1 MDHYHEEEKINGK
14 LFNRE
19 VAGMLLRY
27 IAAHKGYLFFSLAFV
42 VVVCAVTLGVP
53 YMTKIMID
61 RVIVKQGSIAVLPTV
76 RVKDDIAPSIVNRI
90 TLSMRLSDSSYFLMQ
105 SDLSYLSKKDIDRLM
120 RKGVLRPGK
129 YTLVESPKVTPEVE
143 TKLKSLI
150 AEGQAKKYDSKLY
163 LISSDGLKRFSV
175 NEMALLRNR
184 DLKGIGLFVLIFLAA
199 YFLQFVASYFQNIFL
214 MQLSQKA
221 MRDLRKDLFRHILSL
236 KLSFFD
242 KNPIGK
248 LVNRVTND
256 IEALNELFS
265 SVLITFLQ
273 DVIILTGITVIMF
286 STSIPLGLTVMATFP
301 ALITITIVFRSKAR
315 KAYRIIRTKIATM
328 NAFLNEN
335 ISGIRIVQ
343 IFVQESKQ
351 ARKFGDINQ
360 SLFHANMK
368 QVYINGVFRPLI
380 ELFRWLSLAG
390 VLCVAAHLI
399 VGDRV
404 SYGLVVMFIVYI
416 GAFFEPL
423 GDLAE
428 KFDTMQSATAAGEK
442 ILALY
447 NAPDAK
453 EFETARFSDRAK
465 APEKLRESD
474 AAISPSAQQGLF
486 KGGSVRFDDVRF
498 AYTGDEW
505 VLKGVSFSIENGR
518 TLAIVGE
525 TGSGKTTIASL
536 LTRLY
541 TAQQGTI
548 SIGGL
553 SIDTIP
559 YDILRSSIAMVM
571 QDVFLFSTTVAANIT
586 LDKPF
591 DKEAFDRA
599 CRLSHCDR
607 FIARLPRGAEEPV
620 MERGATFS
628 AGERQLIAFARALYF
643 DPSILILDEAT
654 SNIDTETERLI
665 QDAIAHLIKGRT
677 SLIIAHRLST
687 IRSADEIIVLNKG
700 IIAEHGDHESLL
712 AKKGLY
718 YDLYSLQF
726 EAA

>member
-1 MDHYHEEEKINGK
+1 MAFYHEEEKVNGK

-19 VAGMLLRY
+19 VAGMLIRY
-27 IAAHKGYLFFSLAFV
+27 IAAHKGYLFFSLGFV
-42 VVVCAVTLGVP
+42 VVVSAVTLGVP
-53 YMTKIMID
+53 YITKIMID
-61 RVIVKQGSIAVLPTV
+61 RLIVKQGSVVLATD
-76 RVKDDIAPSIVNRI
+76 RTKGGIDPSIAKRI
-90 TLSMRLSDSSYFLMQ
+90 TGSIRLSDSSYFLMQ
-105 SDLSYLSKKDIDRLM
+105 SDFSYLSKKDIDHLTRQ
-120 RKGVLRPGK
+120 GVLRPGK
-129 YTLVESPKVTPEVE
+129 YTLVESPKVTPGVE
-143 TKLKSLI
+143 AKLKSLI
-150 AEGQAKKYDSKLY
+150 VEGQAKKFNSERY
-163 LISSDGLKRFSV
+163 LISGEGLRRFSV
-175 NEMALLRNR
+175 HEMALLRSR

-199 YFLQFVASYFQNIFL
+199 YLLQFVASYFQNIFL

-221 MRDLRKDLFRHILSL
+221 MRELRKDLFSHILSL

-273 DVIILTGITVIMF
+273 DIIILTGITVIMF
-286 STSIPLGLTVMATFP
+286 FTSVALGLTVMATFP
-301 ALITITIVFRSKAR
+301 ALITITIVFRSQAR

-343 IFVQESKQ
+343 IFVQEDKQ
-351 ARKFGDINQ
+351 VRKFGLVNQ
-360 SLFHANMK
+360 SLLQANMK

-442 ILALY
+442 ILALF

-453 EFETARFSDRAK
+453 EFEVAFLHEENHKEAG
-465 APEKLRESD
+465 PLVEEVHHESW
-474 AAISPSAQQGLF
+474 QGF
-486 KGGSVRFDDVRF
+486 TRGEVRFDNVWF
-498 AYTGDEW
+498 AYKPDDW
-505 VLKGVSFSIENGR
+505 VLRGVSFSVKKDR

-541 TAQQGTI
+541 SAQKGAI
-548 SIGGL
+548 SIGGMP
-553 SIDTIP
+553 IGDIP
-559 YDILRSSIAMVM
+559 FNNLRSSIAMVM
-571 QDVFLFSTTVAANIT
+571 QDVFLFSTTVSANIT
-586 LDKPF
+586 LDAPF
-591 DKEAFDRA
+591 NKEAFDRA

-607 FIARLPRGAEEPV
+607 FIARLPLGADEPV

-654 SNIDTETERLI
+654 SNIDTETEQLI

-687 IRSADEIIVLNKG
+687 IRSADEIVVLDKG
-700 IIAEHGDHESLL
+700 VIAEHGDHESLL
-712 AKKGLY
+712 AQKGLY
-718 YDLYSLQF
+718 YDLHSLQF
-726 EAA
+726 EGT

>member
-1 MDHYHEEEKINGK
+1 MAFYHEEEKVNGK

-19 VAGMLLRY
+19 VAGMLIRY
-27 IAAHKGYLFFSLAFV
+27 IAAHKGYLFFSLGFV
-42 VVVCAVTLGVP
+42 VVVSAVTLGVP
-53 YMTKIMID
+53 YITKIMID
-61 RVIVKQGSIAVLPTV
+61 RLIVKQGSVVLATERTKGGIDPWIVKRIAG
-76 RVKDDIAPSIVNRI
+76 
-90 TLSMRLSDSSYFLMQ
+90 SMRLSDSSYFLMQ
-105 SDLSYLSKKDIDRLM
+105 SDFSYLSKNDIDRLT
-120 RKGVLRPGK
+120 RQGVLRPGK
-129 YTLVESPKVTPEVE
+129 YTLVESPHMTQSLEA
-143 TKLKSLI
+143 KLKSLI
-150 AEGQAKKYDSKLY
+150 AKGQARKYPSELY
-163 LISSDGLKRFSV
+163 LISGEGLKQFSV
-175 NEMALLRNR
+175 HEMALLRSR
-184 DLKGIGLFVLIFLAA
+184 DLKRIGLFVLVFLAA
-199 YFLQFVASYFQNIFL
+199 YSLQFMASYFQNISL
-214 MQLSQKA
+214 TQLSQKA
-221 MRDLRKDLFRHILSL
+221 MRDLRKDLFSHLLSL
-236 KLSFFD
+236 ELSFFD

-265 SVLITFLQ
+265 SVLITFFQ
-273 DVIILTGITVIMF
+273 DILILTGITVIMF
-286 STSIPLGLTVMATFP
+286 STSVALGLTVAVTFP
-301 ALITITIVFRSKAR
+301 ALIAITVVFRSKAR
-315 KAYRIIRTKIATM
+315 KAYRVIRTKIAVM

-343 IFVQESKQ
+343 IFVQEAKQ
-351 ARKFGDINQ
+351 ERKFRSINQ
-360 SLFHANMK
+360 SLLEANMK
-368 QVYINGVFRPLI
+368 QVYVNGVFRPLI
-380 ELFRWLSLAG
+380 ELFRWLSIAG
-390 VLCVAAHLI
+390 VVCVGAHLI
-399 VGDRV
+399 VGDRI
-404 SYGLVVMFIVYI
+404 SYGLVVMFLVYI
-416 GAFFEPL
+416 GTFFEPL

-442 ILALY
+442 ILQLF
-447 NAPDAK
+447 NAPNVK
-453 EFETARFSDRAK
+453 EFEIALFSDSTA
-465 APEKLRESD
+465 APGKRRPIRD
-474 AAISPSAQQGLF
+474 A
-486 KGGSVRFDDVRF
+486 GGSIVPRGLPKDADVRFDDVRF

-505 VLKGVSFSIENGR
+505 VLKGVSFSIEKDR

-541 TAQQGTI
+541 AAQKGTI
-548 SIGGL
+548 SIGGVP
-553 SIDTIP
+553 INTIP
-559 YDILRSSIAMVM
+559 YGVLRRSVAMVM

-586 LDKPF
+586 LDAAF

-607 FIARLPRGAEEPV
+607 FIAGLPRGADEPV

-665 QDAIAHLIKGRT
+665 QDAIVHLIKGRT

-687 IRSADEIIVLNKG
+687 IRSADEIIVLDKG
-700 IIAEHGDHESLL
+700 VIAERGDHESLL

>member
-1 MDHYHEEEKINGK
+1 
-14 LFNRE
+14 
-19 VAGMLLRY
+19 
-27 IAAHKGYLFFSLAFV
+27 
-42 VVVCAVTLGVP
+42 
-53 YMTKIMID
+53 
-61 RVIVKQGSIAVLPTV
+61 
-76 RVKDDIAPSIVNRI
+76 
-90 TLSMRLSDSSYFLMQ
+90 
-105 SDLSYLSKKDIDRLM
+105 
-120 RKGVLRPGK
+120 
-129 YTLVESPKVTPEVE
+129 VESPKVTPGIEA
-143 TKLKSLI
+143 KLKRLI
-150 AEGQAKKYDSKLY
+150 AKGQAYHYDPELY
-163 LISSDGLKRFSV
+163 CISGEGLKRFSV
-175 NEMALLRNR
+175 HEMALLRSR
-184 DLKGIGLFVLIFLAA
+184 DLKQINLFVLVFLAA
-199 YFLQFVASYFQNIFL
+199 FFLQLVASYFQNVSL
-214 MQLSQKA
+214 TQLSQKA
-221 MRDLRKDLFRHILSL
+221 MRDLRKDLFSHLLSL

-256 IEALNELFS
+256 VEALNDLFS

-273 DVIILTGITVIMF
+273 DVLILTGIIVIMF
-286 STSIPLGLTVMATFP
+286 STSAALGLTVMVTFP
-301 ALITITIVFRSKAR
+301 ALIAITIVFRSQAR

-343 IFVQESKQ
+343 IFVQEAKQ
-351 ARKFGDINQ
+351 ARKFGSINH
-360 SLFHANMK
+360 SLFEANMK
-368 QVYINGVFRPLI
+368 QIYINGVFRPLI
-380 ELFRWLSLAG
+380 ELFRWLTLAG

-442 ILALY
+442 ILALF
-447 NAPDAK
+447 NAPDAREIEPAFSYEEKRK
-453 EFETARFSDRAK
+453 EAGPWVDEVQN
-465 APEKLRESD
+465 KLPG
-474 AAISPSAQQGLF
+474 AYPWKGLPQGE
-486 KGGSVRFDDVRF
+486 VRFDDVWF
-498 AYTGDEW
+498 GYNPDEW
-505 VLKGVSFSIENGR
+505 VLKGVSFSIGKDR

-541 TAQQGTI
+541 DAQKGTI
-548 SIGGL
+548 SIGGVA
-553 SIDTIP
+553 IHEIP
-559 YDILRSSIAMVM
+559 YKALRSSVAMVM

-586 LDKPF
+586 LDAPF

-607 FIARLPRGAEEPV
+607 FIAGLPHGADEPV

-687 IRSADEIIVLNKG
+687 IRSADEIIVLDKG
-700 IIAEHGDHESLL
+700 GIAERGDHESLL
-712 AKKGLY
+712 AHKGLY

-726 EAA
+726 EGA